1 MISIIIIMFA
11 MINHPEHDSDH
22 DYDHDSNHG
31 DCCDDFDAGE
41 DLC

>member
-1 MISIIIIMFA
+1 
-11 MINHPEHDSDH
+11 MINHPEHNSDH

-31 DCCDDFDAGE
+31 DCCDDFDAGV

>member
-1 MISIIIIMFA
+1 MFA

-31 DCCDDFDAGE
+31 DCCDDFDVGV

>member
-1 MISIIIIMFA
+1 MFA
-11 MINHPEHDSDH
+11 MINHPEHNSDH

-31 DCCDDFDAGE
+31 DCCDDFDAGV